1 MAITTNQEL
10 AQAVN
15 IAIKE
20 SGYKKSYIADKLEIS
35 RQAFSN
41 FMSKQNFS
49 LDDAN
54 KILEI
59 INKKTVTEIHEKN

>member
-20 SGYKKSYIADKLEIS
+20 SGVKKSYRADKLEIS

-59 INKKTVTEIHEKN
+59 INKKAVTEIHEKN

>member
-20 SGYKKSYIADKLEIS
+20 SG
-35 RQAFSN
+35 
-41 FMSKQNFS
+41 
-49 LDDAN
+49 
-54 KILEI
+54 
-59 INKKTVTEIHEKN
+59 VKNLPHSGT